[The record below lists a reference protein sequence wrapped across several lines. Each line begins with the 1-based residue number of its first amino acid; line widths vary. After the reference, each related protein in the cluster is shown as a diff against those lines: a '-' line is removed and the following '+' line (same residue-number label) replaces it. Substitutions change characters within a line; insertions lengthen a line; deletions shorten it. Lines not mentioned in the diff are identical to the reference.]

1 MSQWLVIPKR
11 YIEDKPLPE
20 GFLWQPVENFNQYA
34 SIRVQN
40 SAERMERT
48 GLATSLVLGL
58 KQDGHNLSLLISRKD
73 GAHAEEWL
81 DATLEEAVNI
91 MYARFM
97 LGEGELR

>member
-1 MSQWLVIPKR
+1 M
-11 YIEDKPLPE
+11 
-20 GFLWQPVENFNQYA
+20 WQRTENFQLFA
-34 SIRVQN
+34 SIRIQN
-40 SAERMERT
+40 SAERTEKT

-58 KQDGHNLSLLISRKD
+58 REEGRNLSLLISRKD